1 MGEKKIRARQAPTMA
16 DVARLA
22 GVNRVTAS
30 VALRGVQAG
39 THVSEATRQRIL
51 DAARQLGYTPNAI
64 AMALRRKRTD
74 IIGYYIGHGYLEPHD
89 PFTADV
95 IAGLQ
100 SGCGTYQQD
109 LLMFG
114 GFQRRSDDEIYAA
127 LSSGKIDGLVL
138 LPSPHNPVMDKL
150 VSSHL
155 AVVAIANKVESLP
168 SVLVDDVAGGQAVAR
183 YLAEQGHRYVLYRGD
198 RFSLTSQVQRQQ
210 AFVRRATEYGIQ
222 VAIIITDD
230 WHGHVSDEERELLTA
245 PPEQRPTAAVNW
257 VDTFAYS
264 LLADCEQL
272 GIRVPDDLA
281 IVGFDGVKTNIPPAR
296 SLTTVRA
303 PWREV
308 AETAVDT
315 LMALIEGKEVDAEK
329 VFPVELVIG
338 DTT

>member
-1 MGEKKIRARQAPTMA
+1 MGEKKIRARQAPTMS

-30 VALRGVQAG
+30 VALRGVRAG

-51 DAARQLGYTPNAI
+51 EAARQLGYTPNAI

-74 IIGYYIGHGYLEPHD
+74 IIGYYVGQGYLQPHD

-95 IAGLQ
+95 IDGLQ
-100 SGCGTYQQD
+100 SGCGKYQQD

-127 LSSGKIDGLVL
+127 LSSGKIDGLIL
-138 LPSPHNPVMDKL
+138 FPSRHNPVMEKL

-155 AVVAIANKVESLP
+155 AVVAIANKVDSLP
-168 SVLVDDVAGGQAVAR
+168 SLLVDDVAGAQAVAH
-183 YLAEQGHRYVLYRGD
+183 YLAKQGHRRVLYRGD
-198 RFSLTSQVQRQQ
+198 RYSITSQMHRQQ
-210 AFVRRATEYGIQ
+210 AFVRTAAEYDMH
-222 VAIIITDD
+222 VTITVSHEP
-230 WHGHVSDEERELLTA
+230 HGHLSAEEQAVLTA
-245 PPEQRPTAAVNW
+245 PPDQRPTAVMCW

-264 LLADCEQL
+264 LLQDCEQL
-272 GIRVPDDLA
+272 GIRVPEDLA
-281 IVGFDGVKTNIPPAR
+281 VVGFDGIKTNIPPAR
-296 SLTTVRA
+296 SLTTVHA
-303 PWREV
+303 PWRDV

-315 LMALIEGKEVDAEK
+315 LMALIEGKEVDIET